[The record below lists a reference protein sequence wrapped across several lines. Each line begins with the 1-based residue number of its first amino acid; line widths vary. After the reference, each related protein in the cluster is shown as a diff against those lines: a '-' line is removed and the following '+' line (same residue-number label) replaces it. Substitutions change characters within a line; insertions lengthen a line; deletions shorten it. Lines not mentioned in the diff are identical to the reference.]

1 MRPAA
6 GPAGV
11 RCSRATRRSF
21 LGRPLGA
28 THPTLVDAAGG
39 PTVTIFAIPRVFIGL
54 LGRITLG
61 NPADGGG
68 GTSRPSIAPSRRAGP
83 TPIFSPIIRARLFA
97 SPRSRGPIRRT
108 TSWKPDSTH
117 LDVYRVLFA
126 VPQLFL

>member
-39 PTVTIFAIPRVFIGL
+39 PTVTVFAIPRVFIGL

-68 GTSRPSIAPSRRAGP
+68 GTSRPSVAPSRRAGP
-83 TPIFSPIIRARLFA
+83 TPISYPTLSLFIWARSPLCPGLEA
-97 SPRSRGPIRRT
+97 
-108 TSWKPDSTH
+108 
-117 LDVYRVLFA
+117 
-126 VPQLFL
+126 